1 MGNDEVNHPSHYAGQ
16 GKVECIDFM
25 EACIS
30 QYSGI
35 IAACLGNVIKYTWRW
50 KNKGGL
56 QDLRKAEW
64 YYLHAD
70 KKIKGSTIGERD
82 YQYNG
87 KVLVITG
94 VNEATADYG
103 NLKEVKLFQIIVASI
118 ENGNFYLDGNRTAGK
133 KAFREWIEM
142 EG

>member
-1 MGNDEVNHPSHYAGQ
+1 MKNDEVNHPSHYAGQ

-30 QYSGI
+30 QYYGI
-35 IAACLGNVIKYTWRW
+35 TSLCLGNVIKYIWRW
-50 KNKGGL
+50 KNKGGI

-82 YQYNG
+82 HQYNG

-94 VNEATADYG
+94 VNEATANYG
-103 NLKEVKLFQIIVASI
+103 NLKEVKLFQMIVASI
-118 ENGNFYLDGNRTAGK
+118 ENGSFYLDGNRTAGK